1 MRLVAARDG
10 PHFSHARMH
19 LSGLLDLAFS
29 DSVRPYFY
37 FAWGCF
43 RNFGSRSAMYRARDT
58 RLSML
63 GAAAKRFS
71 TSSHHALEPDLV
83 RPLFYLRR
91 GARSTPS
98 AARAAIWNAA
108 SMPRISV
115 PLSGASNRI
124 ASPAWFEAAV
134 TPARQPQA
142 SAAASTSAISAQR
155 SGAAIMRTEPAAAIP
170 PSAPQLAESSSPRT
184 LPRSETNSVPSGA
197 M

>member
-63 GAAAKRFS
+63 GAAAKRFNFKPS
-71 TSSHHALEPDLV
+71 CSSLLV
-83 RPLFYLRR
+83 SNQRR
-91 GARSTPS
+91 RTPCHLL
-98 AARAAIWNAA
+98 WKLWDEN
-108 SMPRISV
+108 
-115 PLSGASNRI
+115 
-124 ASPAWFEAAV
+124 
-134 TPARQPQA
+134 
-142 SAAASTSAISAQR
+142 
-155 SGAAIMRTEPAAAIP
+155 
-170 PSAPQLAESSSPRT
+170 
-184 LPRSETNSVPSGA
+184 TNQE
-197 M
+197 